1 MSKQPTGKTRTRQGR
16 QPNATDPDTYKRAT
30 YYLKPETIKRLKLM
44 AIQQDK
50 AITTFVRE
58 ILEGYVAKKGK

>member
-1 MSKQPTGKTRTRQGR
+1 MTKQAQRKTSVRRDR

-44 AIQQDK
+44 AIQQDTPVT
-50 AITTFVRE
+50 AFVRQ
-58 ILEGYVAKKGK
+58 ILETYIAKKGK